1 MADLFPDTERDGGR
15 PPRGASAT
23 KAWAITPN
31 DGADLDLITRA
42 LYVGGAG
49 DVSVILRDDSGA
61 VTLVAVPAGS
71 LLPIRVK
78 RVRATG
84 TTATSIVGLC

>member
-1 MADLFPDTERDGGR
+1 MTIYSPTAVDLDTPAVR
-15 PPRGASAT
+15 AFS
-23 KAWAITPN
+23 ITPN
-31 DGADLDLITRA
+31 DGADLPEVVRA

-49 DVSVILRDDSGA
+49 DISVILVGDSSA
-61 VTLVAVPAGS
+61 VVLVAVPVGS

-84 TTATSIVGLC
+84 TTATSIIGLV